1 MTDGSSPNITA
12 GRVEVVLDTTVAH
25 PARVYDYWLGGKD
38 NYGPDREAAEKV
50 IAANPGIVPAVR
62 SNRAFLVRVVRHLVG
77 EAGIRQILDI
87 GTGLPSANNVH
98 EVAQATAA
106 GTRVVYVENDPIV
119 LVHAQALLTGEPG
132 TVSYIDADV
141 RDPAGILRTAGDTLD
156 LSRPVALMLLM
167 TLQFIDGSED
177 PYGIVATLLDALP
190 SGSYLV
196 ASHPARDDSV
206 GVANAATAKYN
217 QMVSTKMTRRTRSEV
232 AAFFT
237 GLELLE
243 PGIVHPAQWRPGDD
257 PVDLSVLSPAYCA
270 VARKP

>member
-1 MTDGSSPNITA
+1 
-12 GRVEVVLDTTVAH
+12 
-25 PARVYDYWLGGKD
+25 
-38 NYGPDREAAEKV
+38 
-50 IAANPGIVPAVR
+50 
-62 SNRAFLVRVVRHLVG
+62 
-77 EAGIRQILDI
+77 
-87 GTGLPSANNVH
+87 
-98 EVAQATAA
+98 
-106 GTRVVYVENDPIV
+106 
-119 LVHAQALLTGEPG
+119 
-132 TVSYIDADV
+132 
-141 RDPAGILRTAGDTLD
+141 
-156 LSRPVALMLLM
+156 MLLM

-257 PVDLSVLSPAYCA
+257 PVDLSVLSPAYCG